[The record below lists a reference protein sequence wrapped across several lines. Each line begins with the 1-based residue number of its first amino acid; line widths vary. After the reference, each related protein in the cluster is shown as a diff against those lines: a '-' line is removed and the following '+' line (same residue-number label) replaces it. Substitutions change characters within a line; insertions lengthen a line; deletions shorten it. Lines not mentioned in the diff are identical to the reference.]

1 MRCSVESTVDH
12 RSVAVAPLSLFAQE
26 CSSLLCSNCNQ
37 RCIRQRTDRLLLG
50 AVAADRLALGSE
62 QQQQQ
67 QQQRCTGSARRRPGE
82 QVTSLRAYELS
93 ALPIVARSAAADCSC
108 VALSLGASP
117 LSRVCWMGRVP
128 PCGALKPRSMYWSR
142 AASKAS
148 DALSRLGI
156 CNCISYVKCSAALL
170 AGCGYLG

>member
-67 QQQRCTGSARRRPGE
+67 RCTGSARRRPGE

-108 VALSLGASP
+108 VALSLLVPLLSLGLAGWGVYPRVELWSP
-117 LSRVCWMGRVP
+117 DRCIGPEPLQKLRMHFP
-128 PCGALKPRSMYWSR
+128 
-142 AASKAS
+142 
-148 DALSRLGI
+148 RLGI
-156 CNCISYVKCSAALL
+156 CNCIRYVKCSAALL